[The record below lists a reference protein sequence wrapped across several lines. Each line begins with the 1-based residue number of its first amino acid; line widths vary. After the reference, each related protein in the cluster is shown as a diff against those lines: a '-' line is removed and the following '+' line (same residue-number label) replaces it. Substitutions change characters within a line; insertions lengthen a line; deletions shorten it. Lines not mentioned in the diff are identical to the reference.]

1 MVIKSY
7 SKINLSLKVN
17 SKPNNGLHQIQSLY
31 CWIDLSDRIKI
42 IKIKRNKDKIIF
54 KGPFANLIKN
64 KNNTIRVLLKKLR
77 ILKLISS
84 NYSISITKNIPV
96 YGGLGGGT
104 SNAAFLLKYL
114 LKNKLNKN
122 LLKKIEPFI
131 GSDLKLFFKNQGFL
145 NNLRKV
151 IYLKNKQKFH
161 FLLTQPKV
169 KCSTKTIYANVKKL
183 SKKEKFS
190 NSLINSRI
198 KFINYLSMSR
208 NDLQF
213 IVERKYPIVKKLISD
228 INNEKG
234 CHLSRMT
241 GSGSVCYGLFSDKN
255 DAKKALNKLKKKYP
269 KFWFS
274 LAKTV

>member
-122 LLKKIEPFI
+122 LLKKLSPLSGQI
-131 GSDLKLFFKNQGFL
+131 LNFFKNQGF
-145 NNLRKV
+145 
-151 IYLKNKQKFH
+151 
-161 FLLTQPKV
+161 
-169 KCSTKTIYANVKKL
+169 
-183 SKKEKFS
+183 
-190 NSLINSRI
+190 
-198 KFINYLSMSR
+198 
-208 NDLQF
+208 
-213 IVERKYPIVKKLISD
+213 
-228 INNEKG
+228 
-234 CHLSRMT
+234 
-241 GSGSVCYGLFSDKN
+241 
-255 DAKKALNKLKKKYP
+255 
-269 KFWFS
+269 
-274 LAKTV
+274 